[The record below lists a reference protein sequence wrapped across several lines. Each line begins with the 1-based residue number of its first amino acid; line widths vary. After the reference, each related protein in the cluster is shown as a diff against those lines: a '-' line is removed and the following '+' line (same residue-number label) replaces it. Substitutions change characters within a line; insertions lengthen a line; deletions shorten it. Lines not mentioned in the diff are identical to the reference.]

1 MNLDT
6 TCTQAQFGELVGISQ
21 QAVSDLLTREV
32 IQPGAPAG
40 AWLIDYCANL
50 REQAAGRGADGELAF
65 QRSEL
70 ARVTRERAQIKLATE
85 RKEYAPVSVV
95 EQLLATVGRT
105 IAGSLEALPGTLH
118 KRCPALTPEDLK
130 IVQIEVSK
138 ACDLAAAA
146 SLATLDAAEA
156 ESNAEGAEAGDAEA
170 DDLIFDEGGT

>member
-21 QAVSDLLTREV
+21 PAVSDLLTREV
-32 IQPGAPAG
+32 IQPGAAAG
-40 AWLIDYCANL
+40 AWLIDYCAHL
-50 REQAAGRGADGELAF
+50 REQAAGRGADGELAY

-70 ARVTRERAQIKLATE
+70 ARVSRERAEIKLALE
-85 RKEYAPVSVV
+85 RREYAPVSLI
-95 EQLLATVGRT
+95 EQVLATVGRT

-138 ACDLAAAA
+138 ACDLAVAA
-146 SLATLDAAEA
+146 SLANLDAAEEAADSDAA
-156 ESNAEGAEAGDAEA
+156 EQDAEA
-170 DDLIFDEGGT
+170 ILFEDDGATS